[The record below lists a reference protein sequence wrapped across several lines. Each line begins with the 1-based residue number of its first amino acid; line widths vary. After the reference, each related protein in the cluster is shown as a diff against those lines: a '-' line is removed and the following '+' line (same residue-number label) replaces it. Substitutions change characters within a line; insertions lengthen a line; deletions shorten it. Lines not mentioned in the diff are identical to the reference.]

1 MAYGDFITWRIATGA
16 DDWDDSSSTATTIVA
31 ISNTLVIPFLNQ
43 KAYMRFD
50 TEKEIFSRHPDAVI
64 ESLEINWSVNSTTV
78 SRRHPS
84 PEVKLDIYTPWA
96 TEETDGYEE
105 IYSYNPVSEGVGWLK
120 TAIHENAKRYIARTN
135 NNNSGYT
142 QFKWEVQGIRGH
154 TCSTQI
160 RAYEWGIGHLSAGYV
175 DIYYHIPQ
183 EKKSRIRRIWSKP

>member
-16 DDWDDSSSTATTIVA
+16 DDWDDSSSTATTITA
-31 ISNTLVIPFLNQ
+31 INNTLVVPFLNQ
-43 KAYMRFD
+43 RAYMRFD
-50 TEKEIFSRHPDAVI
+50 TEKEIFSRHPRAVI

-84 PEVKLDIYTPWA
+84 PEVELSIYTPWA
-96 TEETDGYEE
+96 NTDDYKE

-120 TAIHENAKRYIARTN
+120 TAITN

-154 TCSTQI
+154 TCSTSI
-160 RAYEWGIGHLSAGYV
+160 RAYEWGVGHLSAGYV